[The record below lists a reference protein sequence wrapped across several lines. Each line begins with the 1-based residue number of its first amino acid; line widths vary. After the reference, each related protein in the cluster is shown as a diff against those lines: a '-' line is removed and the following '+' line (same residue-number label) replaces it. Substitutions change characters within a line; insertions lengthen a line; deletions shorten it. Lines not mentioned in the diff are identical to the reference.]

1 MVRSVWRYRKYGS
14 IRKEKPAD
22 GMGGARRFA
31 EKVAFYRD
39 GRSGGD
45 SGDGIVPFVEEE
57 YKGARGG
64 DGRM

>member
-1 MVRSVWRYRKYGS
+1 
-14 IRKEKPAD
+14 
-22 GMGGARRFA
+22 MGGARRFA